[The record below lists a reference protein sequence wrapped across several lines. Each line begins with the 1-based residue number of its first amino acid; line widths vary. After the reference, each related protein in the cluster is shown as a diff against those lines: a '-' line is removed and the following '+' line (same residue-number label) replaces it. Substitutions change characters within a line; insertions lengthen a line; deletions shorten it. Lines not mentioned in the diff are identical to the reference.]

1 MEQKVITFK
10 QAFETLKNKIG
21 NNSLFNVDG
30 EKVTPLNNRIR
41 LILMDSLNVSSKF
54 SSRGLLEIT
63 KKELIE
69 NIGSNFEEHL
79 SKNFVFIYNPTY
91 YRRQGVE
98 IKHSTPNEIVAFSKQ
113 FGAETKI
120 CIQQDGMPPR
130 GSFLTST
137 EELGT
142 LITMLYFREEG
153 YIVQKPPGTYGK
165 EGKNEHGV
173 DDVVAWKSPV
183 IDELRKFGFIDRGC
197 HISELACLRWLG
209 KVSNSRRDFDN
220 YITKEILLTEVK
232 ASMKEGIPNSSSTGI
247 NQLSR
252 AAKEKIAKKLFIC
265 FPVVNENVE
274 GIFKEIKN
282 KTKPAEPAV
291 GAILFDN
298 KGVYIQESETFP
310 DENMDSEIDK
320 YERDLKRALLNNF
333 YFDEILEMI
342 KELGVD
348 TKNKGVHEVLLNFC
362 NKVEGIPTSYI
373 LEKLNRLLK

>member
-10 QAFETLKNKIG
+10 QAFEALKNKIG
-21 NNSLFNVDG
+21 NNSLFDLRG
-30 EKVTPLNNRIR
+30 EKIIPLNNRIR
-41 LILMDSLNVSSKF
+41 LIFMDSLDVSSKF

-63 KKELIE
+63 KKELME
-69 NIGSNFEEHL
+69 NVGSNFEEHL

-137 EELGT
+137 EQLGT
-142 LITMLYFREEG
+142 LITMLYFREKG
-153 YIVQKPPGTYGK
+153 YIVQKPRTYGR
-165 EGKNEHGV
+165 EGKGKPGV

-220 YITKEILLTEVK
+220 YITKEILLTEVEPSK
-232 ASMKEGIPNSSSTGI
+232 RNGISNSPSMGI
-247 NQLSR
+247 NQLLR
-252 AAKEKIAKKLFIC
+252 AAKVKIAKKTIHLLPC
-265 FPVVNENVE
+265 CYENVE
-274 GIFKEIKN
+274 EIFREIKN
-282 KTKPAEPAV
+282 KNKPVV
-291 GAILFDN
+291 GAILFDD
-298 KGVYIQESETFP
+298 KGVYIQDSETFP
-310 DENMDSEIDK
+310 DENMLSEIEE
-320 YERDLKRALLNNF
+320 YENHLKRALLNNF

-348 TKNKGVHEVLLNFC
+348 TKSKGVHEVLLNFR
-362 NKVEGIPTSYI
+362 NKKVEEIPTSYI